1 MDNDDRP
8 VGRILSRREALQLL
22 SAGGAALFGTG
33 ATSVRRSSP
42 VPSGGAPGT
51 VSSMPSCIVRP
62 EQTEGPYFID
72 AKLNRSDIRSEP
84 TTGEVK
90 AGTPL
95 MLAFAVSAVGSDQ
108 CRPLAGA
115 LVDVWHCDAHGV
127 YSAFEDRDA
136 GNFDTRGQT
145 FLRGQQV
152 TGDDGMARFRTI
164 YPGWYPGRAV
174 HIHFKIRTEAGPDR
188 TYEFTSQFYFDE
200 GLNDQV
206 HAAEPYADQGT
217 RTTMNADDSIYRVS
231 GDQLLIE
238 ATHGENGVEATFA
251 IGLDLGDEEI
261 GKPDTWGAAGG
272 R

>member
-1 MDNDDRP
+1 MDHDDRP

-22 SAGGAALFGTG
+22 SVGGATLLGVGTAG
-33 ATSVRRSSP
+33 ARTPVARANRTSP
-42 VPSGGAPGT
+42 I
-51 VSSMPSCIVRP
+51 MPSCVVRP

-84 TTGEVK
+84 SSGERK

-95 MLAFAVSAVGSDQ
+95 ALAFAVSAVGSDE

-127 YSAFEDRDA
+127 YSAFEDIIG

-152 TGDDGMARFRTI
+152 TDDAGMARFTTI
-164 YPGWYPGRAV
+164 YPGWYAGRAV
-174 HIHFKIRTEAGPDR
+174 HIHFKIRTPADGGR

-200 GLNDQV
+200 DLNDRV
-206 HAAEPYADQGT
+206 HAVEPYAEHGK
-217 RTTMNADDSIYRVS
+217 RATMNADDSIYRIS

-238 ATHGENGVEATFA
+238 ASQNDEGVAATFA
-251 IGLDLGDEEI
+251 IGLDLSDEEA
-261 GKPDTWGAAGG
+261 GRSDRWG
-272 R
+272 